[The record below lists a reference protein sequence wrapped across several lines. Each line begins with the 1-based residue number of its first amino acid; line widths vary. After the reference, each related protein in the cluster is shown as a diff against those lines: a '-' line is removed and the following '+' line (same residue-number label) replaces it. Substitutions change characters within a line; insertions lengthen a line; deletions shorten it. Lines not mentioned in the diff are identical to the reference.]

1 MWNLILWVHL
11 VAMAFFVG
19 GQLML
24 AVAVVPVLRGK
35 DDGEPMRAVARKF
48 GYGTLVSLAVLIA
61 SGVAMGIHEK
71 AFTNKDLAPE
81 FNAKMGLIALVGV
94 LILVHLRKPKLHVL
108 DALIFIGSL
117 AIVWLGV
124 SIASQLPS

>member
-1 MWNLILWVHL
+1 MWNFILWVHL

-24 AVAVVPVLRGK
+24 AVAVVPVLKGK

-48 GYGTLVSLAVLIA
+48 GCGTLVALAVLIA
-61 SGVAMGIHEK
+61 SGLAMAIHEHV
-71 AFTNKDLAPE
+71 FTNKALATE

-94 LILVHLRKPKLHVL
+94 LIIVHLRKPKLHAL

-117 AIVWLGV
+117 TIVWLGV
-124 SIASQLPS
+124 SISSQLP